1 MFLVFTD
8 VPYQSQFGKIHFEL
22 ISSRDGSRI
31 KIMHF
36 FSNVGNRN
44 AAGVHS
50 YLNLS
55 VAMGTKAHKF
65 HTYAVVEQILKVIIL

>member
-1 MFLVFTD
+1 
-8 VPYQSQFGKIHFEL
+8 
-22 ISSRDGSRI
+22 
-31 KIMHF
+31 MHF

-65 HTYAVVEQILKVIIL
+65 HTYAVVEKILKVIIL